1 MNRIPAICAIV
12 LMFSTGLFAAPHIKP
27 HIQHPKHAP
36 FIHRNIP
43 FPTIKDI
50 PWQLVLA
57 GGAAASGIVFAY
69 KVGDGI
75 QQGMIE
81 SARQAPEAFM
91 DKSSGIGKTIMLA
104 VAIGISGSIAYLTW
118 NLTSRNR
125 RKKDI

>member
-1 MNRIPAICAIV
+1 MTRIPAICAIV
-12 LMFSTGLFAAPHIKP
+12 LMFSTVLSAAPRIKP
-27 HIQHPKHAP
+27 HIRRPKHAP

-75 QQGMIE
+75 QQGTIE

-91 DKSSGIGKTIMLA
+91 DKSSGIGKIFMLT

-118 NLTSRNR
+118 NLTPRSMRNR
-125 RKKDI
+125 DI